1 MKHKI
6 RVYDYHDAEH
16 GTAPWNSM
24 GKRLV
29 DEEPNVMDV
38 DAWCVGGPQG
48 IRAFFIKDDMLYC
61 ASGDD
66 GHWWLV
72 ERMHK
77 SWLAKIKDTINEIV
91 LEENIKWGDWKNDR

>member
-6 RVYDYHDAEH
+6 RVYDYHDAKH
-16 GTAPWNSM
+16 GTMPWSGNNSS
-24 GKRLV
+24 K
-29 DEEPNVMDV
+29 EPEVYDV
-38 DAWCVGGPQG
+38 EAWCVGGPTG
-48 IRAFFIKDDMLYC
+48 IRAFFLMDDTMYC

-77 SWLAKIKDTINEIV
+77 QWIPKIQQTIDEMV
-91 LEENIKWGDWKNDR
+91 KEMK

>member
-6 RVYDYHDAEH
+6 RVYDYNDAVHGSMPWHGTYSKDAE
-16 GTAPWNSM
+16 PE
-24 GKRLV
+24 V
-29 DEEPNVMDV
+29 YDV
-38 DAWCVGGPQG
+38 EAWCVGGPEG
-48 IRAFFIKDDMLYC
+48 IRAFFLMDDIMYC

-77 SWLAKIKDTINEIV
+77 DWIPKIKDTIDEMVRDMN
-91 LEENIKWGDWKNDR
+91 K